1 MTGPVRHRDE
11 LAAATAADRR
21 EYLEQGLRELD
32 CLHCAGRVLVK
43 KNSLAHTSIEW
54 TADAMHSCDAFTAH
68 AGCPQLLRS
77 IEHAITAGRLQV
89 PRG

>member
-21 EYLEQGLRELD
+21 EYLQQGLRELD

-43 KNSLAHTSIEW
+43 KNSWAHTSIEW
-54 TADAMHSCDAFTAH
+54 TADAVRRCQEFTAH
-68 AGCPQLLRS
+68 TGCPLLQHS
-77 IEHAITAGRLQV
+77 IEQAIAAGRLQV
-89 PRG
+89 PGG

>member
-21 EYLEQGLRELD
+21 EYLEHGLRELD

-43 KNSLAHTSIEW
+43 KNSWAHTSIEW
-54 TADAMHSCDAFTAH
+54 TADAVARCDAFSSH
-68 AGCPQLLRS
+68 DGCPRLHRS
-77 IEHAITAGRLQV
+77 IEHAIMAGQLQV
-89 PRG
+89 PDG

>member
-21 EYLEQGLRELD
+21 EYLEYGLRELD

-43 KNSLAHTSIEW
+43 KNSWAHTSIEW
-54 TADAMHSCDAFTAH
+54 TADAVHRCDAFSAH
-68 AGCPQLLRS
+68 AGCPQLHRS
-77 IEHAITAGRLQV
+77 IEQAIASGQLRV

>member
-21 EYLEQGLRELD
+21 AYLEHGLCELA

-43 KNSLAHTSIEW
+43 KNSWAHTSIEW
-54 TADAMHSCDAFTAH
+54 TADAVGRCDAFDPRD
-68 AGCPQLLRS
+68 GCARLHRS

-89 PRG
+89 PDD

>member
-1 MTGPVRHRDE
+1 MTGPVRHRAE

-21 EYLEQGLRELD
+21 EYLEHGLRELD

-43 KNSLAHTSIEW
+43 KNSWAHTSIEW
-54 TADAMHSCDAFTAH
+54 TADAVARCDAFSAH
-68 AGCPQLLRS
+68 DGCPRLHRS

-89 PRG
+89 SDG

>member
-21 EYLEQGLRELD
+21 ENLERGLRELD

-43 KNSLAHTSIEW
+43 KNSWAHTSIEW
-54 TADAMHSCDAFTAH
+54 TADAVARCDAFSSH
-68 AGCPQLLRS
+68 DGCPRLRRS
-77 IEHAITAGRLQV
+77 IEHAITAGQLQV
-89 PRG
+89 PDG

>member
-21 EYLEQGLRELD
+21 EYLEHGLRELD

-43 KNSLAHTSIEW
+43 KNSWAHTSIEW
-54 TADAMHSCDAFTAH
+54 TADAVHRCDAFSPHT
-68 AGCPQLLRS
+68 GCPQLHRS
-77 IEHAITAGRLQV
+77 IERAVTTGRLRV
-89 PRG
+89 PDG

>member
-21 EYLEQGLRELD
+21 AYLEHGLRELD
-32 CLHCAGRVLVK
+32 CMHCAGRVLVK
-43 KNSLAHTSIEW
+43 KNSVAHTSIEW
-54 TADAMHSCDAFTAH
+54 TADAVGRCQAFTAH
-68 AGCPQLLRS
+68 TGCPQLHRS
-77 IEHAITAGRLQV
+77 IEHAIAAGRLQV

>member
-1 MTGPVRHRDE
+1 MTGPVRERDE

-21 EYLEQGLRELD
+21 EYLEHGLRELD

-43 KNSLAHTSIEW
+43 KNSWAHTSIEW
-54 TADAMHSCDAFTAH
+54 TTEAVHRCDAFSTH
-68 AGCPQLLRS
+68 NGCPQLQRS

-89 PRG
+89 PDG